1 MIVALGRQDLDTDG
15 IVVPD
20 DYARLGS
27 SSDHLVLDCTTDPP
41 DVGGELRFGLNYSAL
56 MRSMASPF
64 VTRRYV
70 GGGDGAGSPDS
81 PGTART

>member
-1 MIVALGRQDLDTDG
+1 M
-15 IVVPD
+15 
-20 DYARLGS
+20 
-27 SSDHLVLDCTTDPP
+27 
-41 DVGGELRFGLNYSAL
+41 GGELRFGLNYSAL

-81 PGTART
+81 PGTTRT